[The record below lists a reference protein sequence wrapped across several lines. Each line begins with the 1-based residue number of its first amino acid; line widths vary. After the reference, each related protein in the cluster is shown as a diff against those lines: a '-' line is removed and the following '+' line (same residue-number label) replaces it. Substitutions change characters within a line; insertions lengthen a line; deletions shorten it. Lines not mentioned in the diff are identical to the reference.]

1 MKRQTATIAE
11 ILTIQGQTTDFD
23 VTVVYNGSNVTV
35 VSDSTVRAY
44 LTEHYY
50 EWSAFVSGDTDT
62 QRYTSF
68 KNKFSEYIIE
78 MRAMFERI
86 YSALMQEYDP
96 TGDYSRHETIA
107 YKNTHE
113 VEYGKV
119 ATNTA
124 NNYTSETE
132 YNSTVG
138 DDIKTY
144 DVVNVADAQSTSKT
158 GTDTTTISG
167 SMETAMSGT
176 DTTIDTRLA
185 DDNVRD
191 VVGNNNSPQQ
201 SILDEINLRIHNDMT
216 DIVMQGFSD
225 RYLFLI
231 C

>member
-1 MKRQTATIAE
+1 MKRQIATIAE
-11 ILTIQGQTTDFD
+11 ILLVQGQASDFD
-23 VTVVYNGSNVTV
+23 VTVSYNGSNVTV

-44 LTEHYY
+44 LNEHYY
-50 EWSAFVSGDTDT
+50 EWSTFVSGDTDT
-62 QRYTSF
+62 QIYTSF
-68 KNKFSEYIIE
+68 KNKFSEYVIE

-96 TGDYSRHETIA
+96 TGDYSRHETTS

-124 NNYTSETE
+124 NNYASKTE

-176 DTTIDTRLA
+176 DTTTDTRLA

>member
-1 MKRQTATIAE
+1 MKRQKATIAE
-11 ILTIQGQTTDFD
+11 ILTIQGQPNDFD
-23 VTVVYNGSNVTV
+23 VNVVYNGNNITI

-44 LTEHYY
+44 LNEHYY

-62 QRYTSF
+62 QIYTSF
-68 KNKFSEYIIE
+68 KNKFAEYVIE

-119 ATNTA
+119 VTNTA
-124 NNYTSETE
+124 NDYTSETE
-132 YNSTVG
+132 YNSSVG
-138 DDIKTY
+138 DDVKTY
-144 DVVNVADAQSTSKT
+144 DIVNVADAQKTSKT

-167 SMETAMSGT
+167 NMETEMSGT
-176 DTTIDTRLA
+176 DTITDTRLA
-185 DDNVRD
+185 DDNIRD

-201 SILDEINLRIHNDMT
+201 SILDEINLRIHNDIT

-225 RYLFLI
+225 RYLFLL

>member
-11 ILTIQGQTTDFD
+11 ILTVQGQANDFD
-23 VTVVYNGSNVTV
+23 VTVSYNGSNVTI
-35 VSDSTVRAY
+35 VSDNTVRAY

-50 EWSAFVSGDTDT
+50 EWCAFVSGDTDT
-62 QRYTSF
+62 QIYTSF
-68 KNKFSEYIIE
+68 KNKFNEYIIE

-96 TGDYSRHETIA
+96 TGDYSRHETTS

-113 VEYGKV
+113 IKYGKV

-158 GTDTTTISG
+158 GKDTTTISG
-167 SMETAMSGT
+167 SMETELSGT
-176 DTTIDTRLA
+176 DTTTDTRLS
-185 DDNVRD
+185 DDNVHD

-225 RYLFLI
+225 RYLFLL

>member
-11 ILTIQGQTTDFD
+11 ILTVQGQANDFD
-23 VTVVYNGSNVTV
+23 VTVPYNGSNVTI

-44 LTEHYY
+44 LNEHYY

-62 QRYTSF
+62 QIYTSF

-96 TGDYSRHETIA
+96 TGDYSRHETTS

-176 DTTIDTRLA
+176 DTITDTRLA

>member
-1 MKRQTATIAE
+1 MKRQTATIAK
-11 ILTIQGQTTDFD
+11 ILTVQGQANDFD
-23 VTVVYNGSNVTV
+23 VTVTYNGSNVTI
-35 VSDSTVRAY
+35 VSDTTVRAY
-44 LTEHYY
+44 LNEHYY

-62 QRYTSF
+62 QIYTSF
-68 KNKFSEYIIE
+68 KNKFAEYVIE

-86 YSALMQEYDP
+86 YAALMQEYDP
-96 TGDYSRHETIA
+96 TGDYSRHETTS

-167 SMETAMSGT
+167 SMETELSGT
-176 DTTIDTRLA
+176 DTITDTRLA
-185 DDNVRD
+185 NDNVRD

-225 RYLFLI
+225 RYLFLV

>member
-1 MKRQTATIAE
+1 MKRQTATIAK
-11 ILTIQGQTTDFD
+11 ILTVQGQTTDFD
-23 VTVVYNGSNVTV
+23 VTVVYNGSNVTI

-62 QRYTSF
+62 QIYTSF
-68 KNKFSEYIIE
+68 KNKFSEYVIE

-158 GTDTTTISG
+158 GKDTTTISG
-167 SMETAMSGT
+167 SMETEMSGT
-176 DTTIDTRLA
+176 DTITDTRLA

-225 RYLFLI
+225 KYLFLT

>member
-11 ILTIQGQTTDFD
+11 ILTVQGQANDFD
-23 VTVVYNGSNVTV
+23 VTVVYNGSNVTI
-35 VSDSTVRAY
+35 VSDTTVRAY
-44 LTEHYY
+44 LNEHYY
-50 EWSAFVSGDTDT
+50 EWSAFVTGDTDT
-62 QRYTSF
+62 QIYTSF
-68 KNKFSEYIIE
+68 KNKFEEYITE
-78 MRAMFERI
+78 MSAMCERI
-86 YSALMQEYDP
+86 YAALMQEYDP

-113 VEYGKV
+113 VEYGKI

-167 SMETAMSGT
+167 SMETELSGT
-176 DTTIDTRLA
+176 DTITDTRLA
-185 DDNVRD
+185 TDNVHD

-225 RYLFLI
+225 RYLFLV